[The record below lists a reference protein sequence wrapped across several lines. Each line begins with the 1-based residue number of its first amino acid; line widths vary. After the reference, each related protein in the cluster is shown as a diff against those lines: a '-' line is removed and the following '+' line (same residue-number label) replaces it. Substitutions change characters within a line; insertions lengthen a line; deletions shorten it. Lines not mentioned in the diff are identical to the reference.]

1 MCKGVSKQTSD
12 PKKWTA
18 PAPGFEIPG
27 SATVMVPKATRARA
41 TNILFHTGVN
51 LRIE

>member
-1 MCKGVSKQTSD
+1 MKGHKNKPQIQKFD
-12 PKKWTA
+12 R
-18 PAPGFEIPG
+18 APGFEIPE
-27 SATVMVPKATRARA
+27 SATVMVPKA